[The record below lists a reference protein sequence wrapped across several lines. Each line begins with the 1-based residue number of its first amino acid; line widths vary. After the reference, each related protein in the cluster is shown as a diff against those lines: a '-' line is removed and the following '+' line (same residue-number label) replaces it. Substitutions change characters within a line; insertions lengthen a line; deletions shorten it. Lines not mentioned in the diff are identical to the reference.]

1 MKDSKDGKFE
11 PHLMIPAI
19 ITHSYSAD
27 ISEDYFSVVICNNK
41 ILIWVS
47 GDKILIYYPVS
58 NVADQHDRR

>member
-19 ITHSYSAD
+19 IIHSYSAD

-41 ILIWVS
+41 ILNW
-47 GDKILIYYPVS
+47 GILGTI
-58 NVADQHDRR
+58 